1 MERFFLHFV
10 LNVLCL
16 QFFFFTKKSINYFLI
31 FLAWKYQLII

>member
-16 QFFFFTKKSINYFLI
+16 QFFFTKKSINYFLI